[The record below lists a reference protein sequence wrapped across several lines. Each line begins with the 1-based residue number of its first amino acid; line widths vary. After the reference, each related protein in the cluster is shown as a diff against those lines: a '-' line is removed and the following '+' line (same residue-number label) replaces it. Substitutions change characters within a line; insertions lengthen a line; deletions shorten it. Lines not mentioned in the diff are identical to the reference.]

1 MVSFKDFCRT
11 FGYKVPLSKRYFD
24 YYTSLGYACF
34 VVEKF
39 SGSYSLVTRKI
50 WYNDISVLTIT
61 ELKFVIENCNNKK
74 VFPFAKIDKYI
85 NELRANKREVII

>member
-11 FGYKVPLSKRYFD
+11 HGYKVPLSKKYFD
-24 YYTSLGYACF
+24 YYTSLEYKCVVVYNFLGY
-34 VVEKF
+34 
-39 SGSYSLVTRKI
+39 YSIVTRTK
-50 WYNDISVLTIT
+50 WDNDISVLTIT

-85 NELRANKREVII
+85 NELRTNKTKIII